1 MSSKKRVP
9 PTEAEL
15 ANPRTQEQFRLAL
28 RRKTRMFYDIQAMR
42 LQMQG
47 RLTKKAP
54 GATIELHPMDKATLE
69 KRLVELEVVE
79 KGTLEDLDAHLQEV
93 PFYKKVIL
101 PQRKEKY
108 RGLGPRMASIIVS
121 SFDIHREETVS
132 QMWAFAGLSVVPLLR
147 CKFCSAILQTTDKK
161 PIETDYKYENLV
173 DTALFH
179 HPKPAGN
186 TCKLAGCSI
195 GRVQTIN
202 SGRAQRPVA
211 GQKLNYNAWLRTK
224 LCGVLAPVLLKV
236 GSPYR
241 KFYDNRKQYN
251 IGRGWGQSDA
261 HRHQDAMRYMIKM
274 LLLDIYKEW
283 REFEGLPVRA
293 PYSEER
299 LGHVTSIKPIETQFS
314 TDEEIAEIDEVL
326 RELDEPLLND
336 SPEQEYDASQF

>member
-1 MSSKKRVP
+1 MSSKKREK
-9 PTEAEL
+9 PTEQQL
-15 ANPRTQEQFRLAL
+15 ANPRTPEQFRLAL
-28 RRKTRMFYDIQAMR
+28 RRKTRMFYDIQALR
-42 LQMQG
+42 LSTQG

-54 GATIELHPMDKATLE
+54 GATIELHPIDMGTLDN
-69 KRLVELEVVE
+69 RLQDLEVVE
-79 KGTLEDLDAHLQEV
+79 KNTLKDLDDHLHEV
-93 PFYKKVIL
+93 PFYRDVIL

-132 QMWAFAGLSVVPLLR
+132 QMWAFAGLSVVPTMR
-147 CKFCSAILQTTDKK
+147 CRHCTAILQTSEKK
-161 PIETDYKYENLV
+161 AIETDYGYENLTGV
-173 DTALFH
+173 GLFH

-186 TCKLAGCSI
+186 TCKFAGGTIS
-195 GRVQTIN
+195 RDQTIN

-251 IGRGWGQSDA
+251 IGRNWGQSDA

-283 REFEGLPVRA
+283 RGFEGLPVRP
-293 PYSEER
+293 PYSEEK
-299 LGHVTSIKPIETQFS
+299 LGHKTSIEPIVSEFKT
-314 TDEEIAEIDEVL
+314 EEDAEIDAVL
-326 RELDEPLLND
+326 EDESAGGPID
-336 SPEQEYDASQF
+336 DAMMEDLC

>member
-1 MSSKKRVP
+1 MSSKKKAP

-28 RRKTRMFYDIQAMR
+28 RRKTRMFYDIQSLR
-42 LQMQG
+42 LSAQG

-54 GATIELHPMDKATLE
+54 GATIELHPVDLQQLQS
-69 KRLVELEVVE
+69 RLKDLEVAE
-79 KGTLEDLDAHLQEV
+79 NNSLSDLDAHLQEV

-101 PQRKEKY
+101 PRRKEQF

-132 QMWAFAGLSVVPLLR
+132 QMWAFAGLSVVPTLR
-147 CKFCSAILQTTDKK
+147 CKHCSAILQTADKK
-161 PIETDYKYENLV
+161 AIETNYDYESL
-173 DTALFH
+173 TGMALFH

-186 TCKLAGCSI
+186 TCNLAGTSI
-195 GRVQTIN
+195 SRSETLN
-202 SGRAQRPVA
+202 SGRQQRPVA

-251 IGRGWGQSDA
+251 IGRNWGQSDA
-261 HRHQDAMRYMIKM
+261 HRHQDAQRYMIKM

-283 REFEGLPVRA
+283 RAFEGLPVRP

-299 LGHVTSIKPIETQFS
+299 LGHKTSIKPIS
-314 TDEEIAEIDEVL
+314 TESTPEDDEINAVLADEIL
-326 RELDEPLLND
+326 GELDEPMLDEDISRL
-336 SPEQEYDASQF
+336 Y